1 MSSHKQVGV
10 GASFS
15 FAAGTA
21 TTSTAFSV
29 QSSILRVVAVGGAAH
44 ISVGSTPSA
53 TAADYY
59 VPSGGTATL
68 ALTKASNRVAG
79 VTKKFYK

>member
-1 MSSHKQVGV
+1 MSSHKPVGV

-29 QSSILRVVAVGGAAH
+29 QSSIL
-44 ISVGSTPSA
+44 
-53 TAADYY
+53 
-59 VPSGGTATL
+59 
-68 ALTKASNRVAG
+68 
-79 VTKKFYK
+79 